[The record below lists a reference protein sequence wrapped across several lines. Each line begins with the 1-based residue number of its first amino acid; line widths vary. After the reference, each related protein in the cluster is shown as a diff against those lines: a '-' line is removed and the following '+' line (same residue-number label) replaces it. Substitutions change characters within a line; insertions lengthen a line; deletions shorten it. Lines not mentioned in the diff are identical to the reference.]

1 MISARE
7 RAAPGNSGIHR
18 EGASTMRA
26 GITALA
32 AMAILLSAAG
42 ASGLELV
49 ANGDFES
56 DFAPAWEQS
65 TSGTAVWIERGIG
78 FDADPDYEARVRKGT
93 GNGRGKLSQS
103 FNVPGTNLRFS
114 ARLLAS
120 ATASSTDIWAAGV
133 LMLSYQ
139 DPAGNVLG
147 RTAIGATTHGCP
159 WTDGDTFHLLGS
171 PTGAWQD
178 WSFTL
183 DDELANLPGVDPSQ
197 VRRLEVA
204 LLVEATDC

>member
-1 MISARE
+1 
-7 RAAPGNSGIHR
+7 
-18 EGASTMRA
+18 MRA

-32 AMAILLSAAG
+32 AMAVLLSAAG

-49 ANGDFES
+49 TNGDFES
-56 DFAPAWEQS
+56 AFDPAWEQS
-65 TSGTAVWIERGIG
+65 TSGTAVWIERGTSY
-78 FDADPDYEARVRKGT
+78 DADPDYEARVRKST
-93 GNGRGKLSQS
+93 GNGRGKLSQT
-103 FNVPGTNLRFS
+103 FNLPGTDVRFS

-120 ATASSTDIWAAGV
+120 ATASATDIWAAGV

-139 DPAGNVLG
+139 DLAGNVLG

-159 WTDGDTFHLLGS
+159 WVSDDTFHLLGS
-171 PTGAWQD
+171 STGAWQD
-178 WSFTL
+178 WSFHL
-183 DDELANLPGVDPSQ
+183 DDELANLPGVDPMQ